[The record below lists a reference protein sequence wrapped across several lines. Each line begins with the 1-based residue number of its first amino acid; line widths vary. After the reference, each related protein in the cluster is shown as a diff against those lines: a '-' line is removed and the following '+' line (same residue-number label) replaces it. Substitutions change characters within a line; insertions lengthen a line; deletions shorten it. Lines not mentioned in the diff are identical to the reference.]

1 MDTLIE
7 EVKKSEGICIIPAGA
22 IEMVLTANKDLQ
34 METRNLNT
42 RVNKAIE
49 TVEKLTERLEASNT
63 QNQNTISE

>member
-42 RVNKAIE
+42 RVNRTIE